1 MMHLLRPPPNGIFL
15 RSFPLHSPR
24 YARETIAEICS
35 LAVVLATAIISQTGS
50 MRHLPNLIC
59 LIRLALVWPVAVALN
74 EGKFLLALGLF
85 MIAAASDGVDGYLAK
100 RFNWTS
106 ELGKFLDPMADKL
119 LLMTVFIEAAWL
131 GLVPWWITAAA
142 VARDVMIGLGALVF
156 RMWFGSLHGRPTI
169 ISKINTAAQLLYLM
183 GAMLGAA
190 VGFPPHEVL
199 DALALVTLVTII
211 LSGYHYMA
219 IFTRRAWVSPAQPS
233 A

>member
-1 MMHLLRPPPNGIFL
+1 
-15 RSFPLHSPR
+15 
-24 YARETIAEICS
+24 
-35 LAVVLATAIISQTGS
+35 
-50 MRHLPNLIC
+50 
-59 LIRLALVWPVAVALN
+59 
-74 EGKFLLALGLF
+74 
-85 MIAAASDGVDGYLAK
+85 
-100 RFNWTS
+100 
-106 ELGKFLDPMADKL
+106 
-119 LLMTVFIEAAWL
+119 
-131 GLVPWWITAAA
+131 
-142 VARDVMIGLGALVF
+142 MIGLGALVF
-156 RMWFGSLHGRPTI
+156 RMWFGPLHGRPTI